1 MKKTIYLDHAAT
13 TPVSR
18 SVLEAML
25 PYFSDCPGN
34 ASAVYG
40 AGREARKAVEKARKQ
55 AAAAIGAEPREILF
69 TSGGSESDNL
79 ALKGTAFALKDRGR
93 HLITSAIEHPAVLN
107 TCRWL
112 EKQGFDV
119 TYIQPDSKGMIS
131 PDKVRDAVRNDTIL
145 ISVMAANNEIGTIE
159 PVADIGAIAHEKG
172 ILFHTDAV
180 QAVGSIPVNVNEWN
194 ADLLSISAHK
204 FYGPKGTGVLF
215 IRRGTRIDNLIH
227 GGEQERGLRAGT
239 ENVAGIAGLGR
250 AIEEATARLEES
262 AKKNAYLRDRL
273 LHGILDHIPD
283 VKLNGPEAGRL
294 PNNCSICFDRIDG
307 EALLLRLDLAGIAA
321 SSGSAC
327 TAGSQEISHV
337 LRAVGLTE
345 KEARG
350 SLRLTTGADN
360 TEEEIDESIRILSEI
375 VEDLRLMYHG

>member
-25 PYFSDCPGN
+25 PFFSDCPGN

-131 PDKVRDAVRNDTIL
+131 P
-145 ISVMAANNEIGTIE
+145 S
-159 PVADIGAIAHEKG
+159 
-172 ILFHTDAV
+172 
-180 QAVGSIPVNVNEWN
+180 
-194 ADLLSISAHK
+194 
-204 FYGPKGTGVLF
+204 
-215 IRRGTRIDNLIH
+215 TRIM
-227 GGEQERGLRAGT
+227 RT
-239 ENVAGIAGLGR
+239 S
-250 AIEEATARLEES
+250 RLS
-262 AKKNAYLRDRL
+262 
-273 LHGILDHIPD
+273 
-283 VKLNGPEAGRL
+283 
-294 PNNCSICFDRIDG
+294 
-307 EALLLRLDLAGIAA
+307 
-321 SSGSAC
+321 
-327 TAGSQEISHV
+327 
-337 LRAVGLTE
+337 
-345 KEARG
+345 
-350 SLRLTTGADN
+350 
-360 TEEEIDESIRILSEI
+360 
-375 VEDLRLMYHG
+375 